1 MLCIGVGL
9 FTKKT
14 PPHPLKKKP
23 NTSHLLKII
32 AMTRFIKNVN
42 WIIPVIDKHFANSK
56 LKLQIYDTK
65 HPGLFE
71 HDSIAL
77 ASSSV
82 KVL

>member
-1 MLCIGVGL
+1 MCIVLVL
-9 FTKKT
+9 FKKKKT
-14 PPHPLKKKP
+14 

-32 AMTRFIKNVN
+32 AMTRFIKNAN

-56 LKLQIYDTK
+56 LKLQIYDMK

-71 HDSIAL
+71 HDFIAL